1 MAKRGQRRIFLG
13 VLGAL
18 ALAGLVGLLGR
29 ALGTRAPEPAT
40 RRPAATA
47 SASATAPDPVA
58 PPAPSAAPRLPGVP
72 SGPPAAAGGNRGSI
86 PPGGLARATAEEYR
100 RRARFP
106 RSSQPLAEGDD
117 PIARERTISPISSRG
132 PRGEE
137 PTFTVMPQQVGFQA
151 PDAAVLYAYLSVGER
166 TLPAREV
173 RASVTTEN
181 LTPVGEI
188 EYRDDGTEGDEVAD
202 DDVYTARFVPPTV
215 DGEAPLSASYLV
227 KVRAV
232 TAGGEERLAATSFLY
247 SAPWGE
253 LTGRFRDGLVGG
265 NLVVEAE
272 VDVART
278 GRFHLEATLYDRDG
292 SRALAWAQAA
302 AELEPGTHWIAL
314 PYYGLI
320 LREQGRDGPYL
331 VRYAALS
338 TTGQIP
344 NAKNR
349 VLEDAHL
356 TGAYASTA
364 FTDAPFNDPGLL
376 DAADRVER
384 DAGALAGL
392 DAGG

>member
-1 MAKRGQRRIFLG
+1 MTKHGQRRILLG
-13 VLGAL
+13 VLGAVVL
-18 ALAGLVGLLGR
+18 AVLVGLFGR
-29 ALGTRAPEPAT
+29 ARGTRAPEPTAPK
-40 RRPAATA
+40 PAPTA
-47 SASATAPDPVA
+47 SASAVAPDPLA
-58 PPAPSAAPRLPGVP
+58 PPAPSTASRLPSVG
-72 SGPPAAAGGNRGSI
+72 SGTPATAGGARGSI
-86 PPGGLARATAEEYR
+86 PPGGLARTTAAEYR

-117 PIARERTISPISSRG
+117 PIARERSLSPISARG

-137 PTFTVMPQQVGFQA
+137 PTITVMPQQVGFQA

-181 LTPVGEI
+181 LTPVAEL
-188 EYRDDGTEGDEVAD
+188 EYRDDGTEGDEVAN
-202 DDVYTARFVPPTV
+202 DDVYTARFVPPAV

-232 TAGGEERLAATSFLY
+232 THGGEERLAATSFLY
-247 SAPWGE
+247 SAPWSE
-253 LTGRFRDGLVGG
+253 LTGRFRDGLADG

-272 VDVART
+272 IDVARA
-278 GRFHLEATLYDRDG
+278 GRFHLEATLYSRDG
-292 SRALAWAQAA
+292 SRALAWAQGAT
-302 AELEPGTHWIAL
+302 ELEPGVHWIAL

-320 LREQGRDGPYL
+320 LREQGLDGPYL

-356 TGAYASTA
+356 TGAYTATA
-364 FTDAPFNDPGLL
+364 FTDVPFNDPGLL